1 VNFSLTACSVADLGS
16 IDSAAEIAL
25 AHLEG
30 DSPARRL
37 FVAATMATAAE
48 RTRRDTGYGPRI
60 HELDSLF
67 ADGVTAAEARSAT
80 MYLIAYIGHFRD
92 ETRRSDAERATW
104 ADLLA
109 QIAGNRDERESD
121 TLTLG
126 TFPGVW

>member
-1 VNFSLTACSVADLGS
+1 
-16 IDSAAEIAL
+16 
-25 AHLEG
+25 
-30 DSPARRL
+30 
-37 FVAATMATAAE
+37 
-48 RTRRDTGYGPRI
+48 
-60 HELDSLF
+60 
-67 ADGVTAAEARSAT
+67 